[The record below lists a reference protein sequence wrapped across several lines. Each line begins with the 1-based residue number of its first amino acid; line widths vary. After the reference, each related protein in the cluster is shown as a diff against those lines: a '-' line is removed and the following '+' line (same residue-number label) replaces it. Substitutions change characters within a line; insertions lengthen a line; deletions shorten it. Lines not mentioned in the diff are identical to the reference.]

1 MSIMVKEL
9 LAMAESALKEA
20 DCMDPKLDAERLF
33 QYQYNLDN
41 TGLFL
46 MKTNMLD
53 QKEVEKYFEL
63 LDFRLA
69 GTPVQYITGS
79 QEFMGLSFK
88 VNENVLIPR
97 QDTETL
103 VEIALD
109 YMKWADIGQD
119 QETDYDYVNKGNNGE
134 NQGQGQNQNQESTQ
148 ESTQKQDNAIDNK
161 NNRKRK
167 KKSKKSKPKH
177 KGEWKVLDLCCGSGA
192 IGISLIHY
200 SVEAGK
206 KIKMTASDVSQKA
219 ISVAIDNATK
229 LKVDKQMNFVRGDLF
244 QPFKK
249 RFSKPKFDLIVTN
262 PPYIKSQVIP
272 TLQREVK
279 DHEPMLALDGGED
292 GLDFYKIIMLEAKDY
307 LGKGGVLMMEI
318 GHDQGADIAEI
329 FDRNGK
335 YSKLKVVKDLAGHD
349 RVAIVTY

>member
-1 MSIMVKEL
+1 MSIMVKEI

-20 DCMDPKLDAERLF
+20 NCMDPKLDAERLF

-41 TGLFL
+41 TGLFM
-46 MKTNMLD
+46 MKPKMLD
-53 QKEVEKYFEL
+53 QKEAEKYFEL

-69 GTPVQYITGS
+69 GMPLQYITGS

-103 VEIALD
+103 VETALD
-109 YMKWADIGQD
+109 YMKNADIGQD
-119 QETDYDYVNKGNNGE
+119 SEAEADSVHDNVESPMHNLD
-134 NQGQGQNQNQESTQ
+134 QGQTPNLAQNQRRTQ
-148 ESTQKQDNAIDNK
+148 VQNK
-161 NNRKRK
+161 AGVHAAKSNK
-167 KKSKKSKPKH
+167 KKMSKPTH

-192 IGISLIHY
+192 IGISLVHY
-200 SVEAGK
+200 SVKAGK
-206 KIKMTASDVSQKA
+206 KIEVTASDVSQKA
-219 ISVAIDNATK
+219 ISIAIDNTGK
-229 LKVDKQMNFVRGDLF
+229 LKVAKHMNFAHGDLF

-262 PPYIKSQVIP
+262 PPYIKSEVIP

-279 DHEPMLALDGGED
+279 EHEPMLALDGGKD

-307 LGKGGVLMMEI
+307 LEKGGVLMMEI

-335 YSKLKVVKDLAGHD
+335 YSKFKVVKDLAGHD
-349 RVAIVTY
+349 RVAVVTY